1 MVATDKLTAEDFW
14 ARYGDSETCYELVRG
29 QVVDAVPHSSL
40 HGDIAAL
47 ISSSVASFVRQHELA
62 QHHLGRVKVEAHYRL
77 GEHTLRVPDV
87 SFVSAEHQAQIGDPT
102 KFVPFAPDLAIEIIS
117 PSETHTAVRDKIE
130 DYRAAGTAVMWLVY
144 PDTRSV
150 DVHDLQ
156 AGRIVRFGPQDTLTL
171 EAVLPGFSLA
181 LKQIFPD

>member
-1 MVATDKLTAEDFW
+1 MVATDKLTAEEFW
-14 ARYGDSETCYELVRG
+14 TRYGDSETRCELLRG
-29 QVVDAVPHSSL
+29 EVVATVSHGSY

-47 ISSSVASFVRQHELA
+47 ITSSLASHVR

-87 SFVSAEHQAQIGDPT
+87 SFVSAEHQALIDDPT

-130 DYRAAGTAVMWLVY
+130 DYRAAGTAMMWLVY
-144 PDTRSV
+144 PNSRGV

-156 AGRIVRFGPQDTLTL
+156 AGRIGHFGPEDTLVL
-171 EAVLPGFSLA
+171 EAVLPGFRLA